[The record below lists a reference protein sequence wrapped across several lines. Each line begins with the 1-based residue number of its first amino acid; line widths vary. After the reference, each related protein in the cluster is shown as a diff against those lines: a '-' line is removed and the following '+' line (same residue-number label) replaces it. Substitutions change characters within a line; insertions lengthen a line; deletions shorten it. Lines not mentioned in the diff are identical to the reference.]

1 MNSIDHVIMAD
12 IFMNQVLLSEEGLIN
27 HMESQHFDKE
37 VVKSECPQCS
47 ISVLP
52 CYLPEHVR
60 RHHLAENG
68 LVCPIESCGLL
79 VESGETD
86 LEAPGFGGLQKHVE
100 LSHGDLGLEW
110 CCNCE
115 EFVLELAE
123 HNKLRHEVK
132 KMCNLSSC

>member
-1 MNSIDHVIMAD
+1 M
-12 IFMNQVLLSEEGLIN
+12 LLTEEGLIN
-27 HMESQHFDKE
+27 HMESQHVGKE
-37 VVKSECPQCS
+37 MEVKLECPQCS
-47 ISVLP
+47 ISVVP

-79 VESGETD
+79 VESREAD
-86 LEAPGFGGLQKHVE
+86 LEVLEFSGLQKHVE

-110 CCNCE
+110 CLNCQ

-123 HNKLRHEVK
+123 HNKLRHEVVIK
-132 KMCNLSSC
+132 